1 MKYAQGRTSR
11 CVGFGPHGF
20 TLIELLVVLAI
31 IAILAVMSLPA
42 RATATARA
50 RQASC
55 YNNFRQLQLCWL
67 LYSNAH
73 ADNLVPNQVS
83 SFVPSRVSMSSISSS
98 WVRGN
103 AYTEIN
109 TTNIESGPLYTYN
122 PSTGIYRCPADR
134 STVRDAGQIPRS
146 RSVSMSLY
154 MNGVTERVDKYG
166 SINWD
171 YNRVWHTLTQIRNPS
186 PARAMVFVDEHEN
199 SIQQLTYCC
208 NGPADSLFGT
218 SQYQWIGFPATRH
231 NKGCTFSF
239 ADGHAETFHWKEPR
253 TMEISGLNTVTSG
266 GIIWIWWPAHDSA
279 GANDRDL
286 VGQIFPCVPQN
297 RPAY

>member
-1 MKYAQGRTSR
+1 MKCAQGKISR
-11 CVGFGPHGF
+11 ALGFGPHGF

-31 IAILAVMSLPA
+31 IAILAAMSLPA

-73 ADNLVPNQVS
+73 ADKLVLNHVS
-83 SFVPSRVSMSSISSS
+83 NFIPSRGSMSSISRS
-98 WVRGN
+98 WVPVSN
-103 AYTEIN
+103 AYTDTT

-154 MNGVTERVDKYG
+154 MNGVTDTTSG
-166 SINWD
+166 D

-186 PARAMVFVDEHEN
+186 PARAMVFVDEHED
-199 SIQQLTYCC
+199 SIQQAAFCC
-208 NGPADSLFGT
+208 NGPAGSLFGT
-218 SQYQWIGFPATRH
+218 SQYQWISIPATRH
-231 NKGCTFSF
+231 NNGCTFSF
-239 ADGHAETFHWKEPR
+239 ADGHAETFHWKEPNTIAIANSKR
-253 TMEISGLNTVTSG
+253 TTIGNQ
-266 GIIWIWWPAHDSA
+266 IWIAWPPHDSA